1 MDEISL
7 LYTSFKGSEPKWVWV
22 DKEQKGR
29 EVSSDTCLKGLG
41 SMHGLAM
48 LKEISICVLN
58 E

>member
-41 SMHGLAM
+41 SMHSLAM